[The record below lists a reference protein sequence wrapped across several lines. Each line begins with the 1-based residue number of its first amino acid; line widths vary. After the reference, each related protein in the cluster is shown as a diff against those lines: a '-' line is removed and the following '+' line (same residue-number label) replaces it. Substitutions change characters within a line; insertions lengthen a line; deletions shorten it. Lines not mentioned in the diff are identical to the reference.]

1 MDCRRR
7 VGVSRKAALLPPGN
21 ALKLFDQAY
30 EAIPKGIPFNVLL
43 YPMEGDP
50 KAASS
55 FWQMAM
61 ATRGSFMSLSEDWP

>member
-1 MDCRRR
+1 MIFPFFQ
-7 VGVSRKAALLPPGN
+7 G
-21 ALKLFDQAY
+21 LKLFDQAY
-30 EAIPKGIPFNVLL
+30 KEVPKGTPFNVLL

-55 FWQMAM
+55 FWQLAM